1 MKQSVRTILSQIYC
15 IKIFIP
21 KLRIGSSLSSLKGN
35 SASLEL
41 FSLHEHD
48 QHFFSFILVHV
59 RRDVAIEQEKIDLFK
74 SFERRMNDS
83 IQSWFASLN
92 DIRKIW
98 GMCIFTP
105 GSVSPR
111 CNEIR
116 GRLRVQWTTLDTS
129 ASTHT
134 ATTTTPHLS
143 TARQTTVVL

>member
-1 MKQSVRTILSQIYC
+1 MGIKKIGCRGQRQWIMKQSVRTILSQYC
-15 IKIFIP
+15 VKIFRP

-59 RRDVAIEQEKIDLFK
+59 RRDAAIEQEKIDLFK

-92 DIRKIW
+92 DIRKVW
-98 GMCIFTP
+98 EMCIFTP
-105 GSVSPR
+105 GPWAVFLQVVT
-111 CNEIR
+111 
-116 GRLRVQWTTLDTS
+116 RLEADTVYS
-129 ASTHT
+129 GHISF
-134 ATTTTPHLS
+134 
-143 TARQTTVVL
+143 Q